1 MAKFHVDL
9 RSDIR
14 TVPTPAMRRAMAEAQ
29 VCGDVVATEDFAT
42 TELEETCAG
51 LFEREAGL
59 FVCSGTMG
67 NLVSIL
73 TLTHPGFTLI
83 ADPYTHIIS
92 SELKGFERLAGCT
105 AALVETDGVLTAD
118 MVRQCLAQHAIA
130 DGSAVICAENTH
142 ALRNGKA
149 WDSHITAGLADVAR
163 EHKLKLHID
172 GARIFNA
179 AVATGESVARLTEG
193 ADTVQLCM
201 SKGLGA
207 PMGSVIVGA
216 KETIARARELRRMVG
231 GGVHKSGIMAAAALA
246 GLRETPPRLPED
258 HRRAKRLGELLAQL
272 PPLRLP
278 YPVYTNIVHVFF
290 DKEAMDGKK
299 FVALL
304 AGQGIGVT
312 GPWNSPQGQWL
323 RFVTHYGITDAD
335 IETVAIAV
343 ADAVKQSRH
352 QKR

>member
-1 MAKFHVDL
+1 MPTFHIDL

-14 TVPTPAMRRAMAEAQ
+14 TVPTPAMRRAMAEAR

-51 LFEREAGL
+51 MFGREAGL

-67 NLVSIL
+67 NLVSLL
-73 TLTHPGFTLI
+73 TLSRPGFTLI
-83 ADPYTHIIS
+83 GDPYTHIIS

-118 MVRQCLAQHAIA
+118 MVRRCLAQNAIA
-130 DGSAVICAENTH
+130 DGSAMICAENTH

-149 WDSHITAGLADVAR
+149 WGSDITAGLVTVAG

-179 AVATGESVARLTEG
+179 AVATGESVASLTQG
-193 ADTVQLCM
+193 ADTVQLCL

-207 PMGSVIVGA
+207 PMGSVIVGT
-216 KETIARARELRRMVG
+216 KETIARARQLRQMVG
-231 GGVHKSGIMAAAALA
+231 GCVHKSGIMAAAALV
-246 GLRETPPRLPED
+246 GLRETPSLMPED
-258 HRRAKRLGELLAQL
+258 HRRAKRLGDLLAQQK
-272 PPLRLP
+272 PLRLD
-278 YPVYTNIVHVFF
+278 YPVYTNIVHLFF
-290 DKEAMDGKK
+290 DSQEMDGEK

-304 AGQGIGVT
+304 AQQGIGVT
-312 GPWNSPQGQWL
+312 GPWNSPNGQWL
-323 RFVTHYGITDAD
+323 RLVTHYGITDED

-343 ADAVKQSRH
+343 ADAVKQSRPA
-352 QKR
+352 KR